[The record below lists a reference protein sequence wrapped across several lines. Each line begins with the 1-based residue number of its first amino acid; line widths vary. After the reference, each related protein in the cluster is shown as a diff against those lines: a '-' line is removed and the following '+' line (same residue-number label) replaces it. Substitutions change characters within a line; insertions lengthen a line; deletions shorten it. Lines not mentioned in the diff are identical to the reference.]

1 MLRGNVAAMQVCST
15 ACRLFSTHNT
25 ITSAESAN
33 YSLLEM
39 CTKFE
44 YSDRRYCMQM
54 LRTAYIYIAYLYV
67 MRDSMA
73 IDIVAKTANINVKNF
88 SV

>member
-1 MLRGNVAAMQVCST
+1 MQRGNIAAMQVGST
-15 ACRLFSTHNT
+15 ACRLFCSHNT

-54 LRTAYIYIAYLYV
+54 LPHTYIAYICV
-67 MRDSMA
+67 MRDSIA